1 VGDIVKHKEQLW
13 KVVNPVLGQDPSVD
27 FTTFDAASFWN
38 EVEFDAGINAYPTI
52 KQMITGNY
60 SVAGVSTDHLLIRAG
75 SQQYRGSAVGDTL
88 VLYWNNLTTEYP
100 TGNTPFNGT
109 ATGIDKTFI
118 DGAHTIQE
126 KVDEIINIDLTL
138 LTPTVGDTLSTEDAD
153 GEVVYVFSQGTQS
166 IIYLSNV
173 NGNFADSDQ
182 IKLGVFPV
190 GDYTRVIAE
199 DYDLTLAGW
208 WLINIPSP
216 GTVSAQADSK
226 KSLVIRDIIKAGDPR
241 TAFLYFNSLDTQQS
255 QSVLPTII
263 TPASQLSILTY
274 DKQFTIP
281 GYSAFTGSIDDSR
294 YLIRAPKA
302 MSDVLPTATYD
313 EVGVWFN
320 TIQTGVPL
328 SVTEPT
334 ALDLPF
340 EDLNGVKEI
349 IDVWNGFL
357 RVLAQP
363 DGLGTF
369 YVPTVGDTVQDD
381 ATGSQAEVTYVKV
394 VGFNVLQIYVK
405 NKTGSFSVGTDFGP
419 PVNLTL
425 IGTPNRTVG
434 VIQRSELEDA
444 VVGSLFVFDQGSALV
459 PTSNSAYHY
468 LNGLEYYLYQD
479 ITQDGVSRAA
489 LLLKFLPATVL
500 III

>member
-1 VGDIVKHKEQLW
+1 
-13 KVVNPVLGQDPSVD
+13 
-27 FTTFDAASFWN
+27 
-38 EVEFDAGINAYPTI
+38 
-52 KQMITGNY
+52 
-60 SVAGVSTDHLLIRAG
+60 
-75 SQQYRGSAVGDTL
+75 
-88 VLYWNNLTTEYP
+88 
-100 TGNTPFNGT
+100 
-109 ATGIDKTFI
+109 
-118 DGAHTIQE
+118 
-126 KVDEIINIDLTL
+126 
-138 LTPTVGDTLSTEDAD
+138 
-153 GEVVYVFSQGTQS
+153 
-166 IIYLSNV
+166 
-173 NGNFADSDQ
+173 
-182 IKLGVFPV
+182 
-190 GDYTRVIAE
+190 
-199 DYDLTLAGW
+199 LAGW

-394 VGFNVLQIYVK
+394 VGFNILQIYVK
-405 NKTGSFSVGTDFGP
+405 NKTGSFSVGTDFGA

-434 VIQRSELEDA
+434 VIQRSELEDS
-444 VVGSLFVFDQGSALV
+444 VVGSLFVFDHGSALA
-459 PTSNSAYHY
+459 PTSSSAYYY

-479 ITQDGVSRAA
+479 ITQDGVSRSASVPSSVNRDYTQVFNIPA
-489 LLLKFLPATVL
+489 GLGYPSAFTNQGLFLVYERLTNGNYVLNSSYTVPEQDNNTQLGSKIILRQKDAVTTLYVSSTVTATDSGKIYFIKKSSIQNWNLSVDPHYTGL
-500 III
+500 FDPSRVYYTNDLVAYNDVIFKSLTNQGPGAFIATFWEEQPEGIDYLGFVPHNHTDDSTPT